1 MSLTDDS
8 LRTAHFSMGAQS
20 ASSMPVLIRSNTTSL
35 LDRASTLDQRDHRP
49 NTLDYRT
56 GNMDHRNNIMN
67 HRTSTL
73 DQRDH
78 RTSTLDQRDHR
89 TSTLEQRDHRTS
101 TLDQRS
107 KTMDRGCSMKEGQ
120 SRKLSMW
127 VLCSS
132 LNLGPVPQ
140 HGIRKSEFRCFG
152 TKQFIR
158 GPKQPSVDIT
168 ELPWDKNHIVN
179 CLIQFFIFYLHF
191 IIFITLFIYTWEI

>member
-1 MSLTDDS
+1 MDLHLGRPPCWPVKVAYWHSGLIDFKVSLYMSVFTVFMSLTDDS

-35 LDRASTLDQRDHRP
+35 LDRASTLDQRDHRTSNLEQRDHRP

-56 GNMDHRNNIMN
+56 VNMDHRNNIMD

-107 KTMDRGCSMKEGQ
+107 KTMDRGCGMKEGQ
-120 SRKLSMW
+120 SRKLSM
-127 VLCSS
+127 
-132 LNLGPVPQ
+132 
-140 HGIRKSEFRCFG
+140 
-152 TKQFIR
+152 
-158 GPKQPSVDIT
+158 
-168 ELPWDKNHIVN
+168 
-179 CLIQFFIFYLHF
+179 
-191 IIFITLFIYTWEI
+191 